1 MTTLSVSASN
11 EAPKDMKTFFTIWGG
26 QLISMLGSG
35 LTQFALG
42 VWIYDQTK
50 QATPFAITVL
60 LGTIPRVL
68 LLPVA
73 GSIADRFN
81 RRIIMIAADTL
92 SALLTLAIFI
102 LLGAGNLLLW
112 HIYLISTLSSIFSAF
127 QEPAY
132 TASIS
137 VIVPKEKLGSANGLV
152 QMGQAITSVLTPVM
166 AGALFVF
173 IGFNGII
180 MIDFVTFFFAV
191 GALFIVH
198 IPQPEQTAEHK
209 DKNIWQ
215 DMQFGWNY
223 LRERTG
229 LFGLLLYYAMVN
241 FLLNWS
247 AVLLIPMV
255 LSRFTADVLGVIQT
269 VMGVGMLAGSII
281 MSSWGGAKRRIPT
294 AIGFIILGVSGLV
307 IAGLQPNPWFI
318 GGGIFIL
325 MFSVPLASGNSQVVF
340 QTKVPLEIQGRV
352 FSVRST
358 ISQSMMPLAFL
369 TAGPL
374 ADKFFEPLMKD
385 GGALASTF
393 IGHVIGTGAG
403 RGIGLMTIISG
414 LVGIIVSVFVFLN
427 PRIRNLEDEL
437 PDAIPD
443 APKTEPAL
451 QS

>member
-1 MTTLSVSASN
+1 
-11 EAPKDMKTFFTIWGG
+11 MKTFFIIWVG

-60 LGTIPRVL
+60 LGTIPRTL

-81 RRIIMIAADTL
+81 RRLIMIAADTL
-92 SALLTLAIFI
+92 NAVLTLFVFL
-102 LLGAGNLLLW
+102 LLGMGSLQLW
-112 HIYLISTLSSIFSAF
+112 HIYIVSILSSILSAF

-132 TASIS
+132 TASMS
-137 VIVPKEKLGSANGLV
+137 MIVPKEKLGSANGMV

-191 GALFIVH
+191 GALLLVR
-198 IPQPEQTAEHK
+198 IPQPERAPEHK
-209 DKNIWQ
+209 DHNIWQ
-215 DMQFGWNY
+215 DMAFGWNY
-223 LRERTG
+223 LRARSG

-255 LSRFTADVLGVIQT
+255 LSRFTADVLGIIQT
-269 VMGVGMLAGSII
+269 VMGAGMLAGSII
-281 MSSWGGAKRRIPT
+281 MSAWGGAKRRIPA
-294 AIGFIILGVSGLV
+294 AIGFIVLGVTGFL
-307 IAGLQPNPWFI
+307 IAGAQPNPWFI
-318 GGGIFIL
+318 GAGVFLL
-325 MFSVPLASGNSQVVF
+325 MFSIPLASGNSQVVF
-340 QTKVPLEIQGRV
+340 QTKVARDVQGRV
-352 FSVRST
+352 FSVRSA
-358 ISQSMMPLAFL
+358 ISQSMMPIAFL

-374 ADKFFEPLMKD
+374 ADKFFEPLLQD
-385 GGALASTF
+385 GGALASTV
-393 IGHVIGTGAG
+393 IGQLLGTGAG
-403 RGIGLMTIISG
+403 RGIGLMFILSG
-414 LVGIIVSVFVFLN
+414 LTAIIVSILVYAN
-427 PRIRNLEDEL
+427 PRIRNVENEL
-437 PDAIPD
+437 PDADPV
-443 APKTEPAL
+443 P
-451 QS
+451 QQ

>member
-1 MTTLSVSASN
+1 MTALSVPVSN
-11 EAPKDMKTFFTIWGG
+11 DTPKDMKTFFIIWGG

-68 LLPVA
+68 LLPIA

-81 RRIIMIAADTL
+81 RRVIMIAADTL
-92 SALLTLAIFI
+92 NALLTLFVFI
-102 LLGAGNLLLW
+102 MFGAGNLQLW
-112 HIYLISTLSSIFSAF
+112 HIYLISMLSSILSAF

-132 TASIS
+132 SASIS
-137 VIVPKEKLGSANGLV
+137 MIVPKEKLGSANGMA
-152 QMGQAITSVLTPVM
+152 QMGQAISSVLTPVI

-173 IGFNGII
+173 IGLNGII
-180 MIDFVTFFFAV
+180 LIDFVTFFFAV
-191 GALFIVH
+191 GALILVR
-198 IPQPEQTAEHK
+198 IPQPERAPEHK
-209 DKNIWQ
+209 DNNVWQ

-223 LRERTG
+223 LTERKG

-255 LSRFTADVLGVIQT
+255 LSRFTADVLGLIQT

-281 MSSWGGAKRRIPT
+281 MSTWGGAKKRIPA
-294 AIGFIILGVSGLV
+294 AIGFIILGVTGFV

-318 GGGIFIL
+318 GAGIFLL
-325 MFSVPLASGNSQVVF
+325 MFSIPLASGNSQVVF
-340 QTKVPLEIQGRV
+340 QTKVPREIQGRV

-374 ADKFFEPLMKD
+374 ADKFFEPLLMD

-393 IGHVIGTGAG
+393 IGQILGTGAG
-403 RGIGLMTIISG
+403 RGIGLMFILSG
-414 LVGIIVSVFVFLN
+414 LTAIIVSIFVYLN
-427 PRIRNLEDEL
+427 PRIRNLEKEL
-437 PDAIPD
+437 PDALPD
-443 APKTEPAL
+443 AEKAPQP
-451 QS
+451 

>member
-1 MTTLSVSASN
+1 MTALSVPVSN
-11 EAPKDMKTFFTIWGG
+11 DTPKDMKTFFIIWGG

-68 LLPVA
+68 LLPIA

-92 SALLTLAIFI
+92 NALLTLFVFI
-102 LLGAGNLLLW
+102 MFGAGNLQLW
-112 HIYLISTLSSIFSAF
+112 HIYLISMLSSILSAF

-132 TASIS
+132 SASIS
-137 VIVPKEKLGSANGLV
+137 MIVPKEKLGSANGMA
-152 QMGQAITSVLTPVM
+152 QMGQAISSVLTPVI

-173 IGFNGII
+173 IGLNGII
-180 MIDFVTFFFAV
+180 LIDFVTFFFAV
-191 GALFIVH
+191 GALILVR
-198 IPQPEQTAEHK
+198 IPQPERAPEHK
-209 DKNIWQ
+209 DNNVWQ

-223 LRERTG
+223 LTERKG

-255 LSRFTADVLGVIQT
+255 LSRFTADVLGLIQT

-281 MSSWGGAKRRIPT
+281 MSAWGGAKKRIPA
-294 AIGFIILGVSGLV
+294 AIGFIILGVTGFV

-318 GGGIFIL
+318 GAGIFLL
-325 MFSVPLASGNSQVVF
+325 MFSIPLASGNSQVVF
-340 QTKVPLEIQGRV
+340 QTKVPREIQGRV

-374 ADKFFEPLMKD
+374 ADKFFEPLLMS
-385 GGALASTF
+385 GGALANTF
-393 IGHVIGTGAG
+393 VGQVLGTGVG
-403 RGIGLMTIISG
+403 RGIGLMFILSG
-414 LVGIIVSVFVFLN
+414 LTAIVVSVMVYLN
-427 PRIRNLEDEL
+427 PRIRNVESEL
-437 PDAIPD
+437 PDALLNEE
-443 APKTEPAL
+443 KTV
-451 QS
+451 QT

>member
-1 MTTLSVSASN
+1 MTSTAL
-11 EAPKDMKTFFTIWGG
+11 ETTRIETPKDMKTFFIIWGG

-68 LLPVA
+68 LLPIA

-81 RRIIMIAADTL
+81 RRVIMIAADTL
-92 SALLTLAIFI
+92 NALLTLFIFI
-102 LLGAGNLLLW
+102 MFGAGNLQLW
-112 HIYLISTLSSIFSAF
+112 HIYLISLLGSILSAF

-137 VIVPKEKLGSANGLV
+137 MIVPKEKLGSANGLA
-152 QMGQAITSVLTPVM
+152 QMGQAISSVLTPVI

-173 IGFNGII
+173 IGLNGII
-180 MIDFVTFFFAV
+180 LIDFITFFFAV
-191 GALFIVH
+191 GALIIVR
-198 IPQPEQTAEHK
+198 IPQPERAPEHK
-209 DKNIWQ
+209 DNNVWQ

-223 LRERTG
+223 LTERKG

-255 LSRFTADVLGVIQT
+255 LSRFTADVLGLIQT

-281 MSSWGGAKRRIPT
+281 MSTWGGAKHRIPA
-294 AIGFIILGVSGLV
+294 AIGFIILGVTGFV
-307 IAGLQPNPWFI
+307 IAGLQPNPWLI
-318 GGGIFIL
+318 GAGIFLL

-340 QTKVPLEIQGRV
+340 QTKVPREIQGRV

-374 ADKFFEPLMKD
+374 ADKFFEPLLMD
-385 GGALASTF
+385 GGALANTVVGQ
-393 IGHVIGTGAG
+393 ILGTGAG
-403 RGIGLMTIISG
+403 RGIGLMFILSG
-414 LVGIIVSVFVFLN
+414 LTGIIVSIFVYLN
-427 PRIRNLEDEL
+427 PRIRNLEKEL

-443 APKTEPAL
+443 AEIAPQA
-451 QS
+451 

>member
-1 MTTLSVSASN
+1 MTTLSVTAAN
-11 EAPKDMKTFFTIWGG
+11 ETPKDMKTFFTIWVG

-60 LGTIPRVL
+60 LGSLPRTF
-68 LLPVA
+68 LLPIA

-81 RRIIMIAADTL
+81 RRIIMIVADSL
-92 SALLTLAIFI
+92 NALLTLVIFI
-102 LLGAGNLLLW
+102 LLGAGSLQLW
-112 HIYLISTLSSIFSAF
+112 HIYVISLLGSVLSAF

-137 VIVPKEKLGSANGLV
+137 MIVPKDKLGSANGLA

-191 GALFIVH
+191 GALLFVR
-198 IPQPEQTAEHK
+198 IPQPEIAPEHK
-209 DKNIWQ
+209 DSNIWQ
-215 DMQFGWNY
+215 DMAFGWNY
-223 LRERTG
+223 LRERKG

-255 LSRFTADVLGVIQT
+255 LSRFTADILGLIQT

-281 MSSWGGAKRRIPT
+281 MSAWGGAKRRIPA
-294 AIGFIILGVSGLV
+294 AIGFILLGVTGLV
-307 IAGLQPNPWFI
+307 FAGLQPNPFFI
-318 GGGIFIL
+318 GAGVFIL
-325 MFSVPLASGNSQVVF
+325 MFSIPLASGNSQVVF
-340 QTKVPLEIQGRV
+340 QTKVARDVQGRV
-352 FSVRST
+352 FSVRSA
-358 ISQSMMPLAFL
+358 ISQSMMPIAFI

-374 ADKFFEPLMKD
+374 ADKFFEPLLKD
-385 GGALASTF
+385 GGALVNTF
-393 IGHVIGTGAG
+393 IGQLLGTGAG
-403 RGIGLMTIISG
+403 RGIGLMFIISG
-414 LVGIIVSVFVFLN
+414 LVGILVSVMVYAN

-437 PDAIPD
+437 PDAFSP
-443 APKTEPAL
+443 EPPP

>member
-1 MTTLSVSASN
+1 MTALSVPVSN
-11 EAPKDMKTFFTIWGG
+11 DTPKDMKTFFIIWGG

-60 LGTIPRVL
+60 LGTIPRIL
-68 LLPVA
+68 LLAFA

-81 RRIIMIAADTL
+81 RRKIMIAADTF
-92 SALLTLAIFI
+92 SALLTLVVFI
-102 LLGAGNLLLW
+102 LLNAGGLQLW
-112 HIYLISTLSSIFSAF
+112 HIYLISVLSSVLSAF

-137 VIVPKEKLGSANGLV
+137 MIVPKEKLGSANGMA
-152 QMGQAITSVLTPVM
+152 QMGQAIASVLTPVM

-180 MIDFVTFFFAV
+180 LIDFVTFFFAV
-191 GALFIVH
+191 GALLIVR
-198 IPQPEQTAEHK
+198 IPQPERAPEHK
-209 DKNIWQ
+209 DHNIWQ
-215 DMQFGWNY
+215 DMQFGLTY
-223 LRERTG
+223 LRERQG
-229 LFGLLLYYAMVN
+229 LMGLLLYYAMVN

-255 LSRFTADVLGVIQT
+255 LSRFTADVLGLIQT

-281 MSSWGGAKRRIPT
+281 MSTWGGAKKRIPA
-294 AIGFIILGVSGLV
+294 AIGFIILGVTGFI

-318 GGGIFIL
+318 GAGIFLL
-325 MFSVPLASGNSQVVF
+325 MFSIPLASGNSQVVF
-340 QTKVPLEIQGRV
+340 QTKVPREIQGRV

-374 ADKFFEPLMKD
+374 ADKFFEPLLMS
-385 GGALASTF
+385 GGALANTF
-393 IGHVIGTGAG
+393 VGQVLGTGAG
-403 RGIGLMTIISG
+403 RGIGLMFILSG
-414 LVGIIVSVFVFLN
+414 LTAIIVSVFVYLN
-427 PRIRNLEDEL
+427 PRIRNLEKEL
-437 PDAIPD
+437 PDALPD
-443 APKTEPAL
+443 AEKAPQP
-451 QS
+451 

>member
-1 MTTLSVSASN
+1 MTSTAL
-11 EAPKDMKTFFTIWGG
+11 ETTRIETPKDMKTFFIIWGG

-68 LLPVA
+68 LLPIA

-92 SALLTLAIFI
+92 NALLTLFIFI
-102 LLGAGNLLLW
+102 MLGAGNLQLW
-112 HIYLISTLSSIFSAF
+112 HIYIVSLLGSILSAF

-137 VIVPKEKLGSANGLV
+137 MIVPKEKLGSANGLA
-152 QMGQAITSVLTPVM
+152 QMGQAISSVLTPVI

-173 IGFNGII
+173 IGLNGII
-180 MIDFVTFFFAV
+180 LIDFITFFFAV
-191 GALFIVH
+191 GALIIVR
-198 IPQPEQTAEHK
+198 IPQPERAPEHK
-209 DKNIWQ
+209 DNNVWQ

-223 LRERTG
+223 LTERKG

-255 LSRFTADVLGVIQT
+255 LSRFTADVLGLIQT

-281 MSSWGGAKRRIPT
+281 MSTWGGAKHHIPA
-294 AIGFIILGVSGLV
+294 AIGFIILGVTGFV

-318 GGGIFIL
+318 GAGIFLL

-340 QTKVPLEIQGRV
+340 QTKVPREIQGRV

-374 ADKFFEPLMKD
+374 ADKFFEPLLMD
-385 GGALASTF
+385 GGALANTVVGQ
-393 IGHVIGTGAG
+393 ILGTGAG
-403 RGIGLMTIISG
+403 RGIGLMFILSG
-414 LVGIIVSVFVFLN
+414 LTGIIVSIFVYLN
-427 PRIRNLEDEL
+427 PRIRNLEKEL

-443 APKTEPAL
+443 AEIAPQA
-451 QS
+451 

>member
-1 MTTLSVSASN
+1 MTSTTL
-11 EAPKDMKTFFTIWGG
+11 EATSIETPKDMKTFFIIWVG

-81 RRIIMIAADTL
+81 RRFIMIAADTL
-92 SALLTLAIFI
+92 NAVLTLFVFI
-102 LLGAGNLLLW
+102 LLGAGSLQLW
-112 HIYLISTLSSIFSAF
+112 HIYIISILGSILSAF

-137 VIVPKEKLGSANGLV
+137 MIVPKEKLGSANGMV

-191 GALFIVH
+191 GALLVVR
-198 IPQPEQTAEHK
+198 IPQPERAPEHK
-209 DKNIWQ
+209 EHNLWQ
-215 DMQFGWNY
+215 DMSFGWNY
-223 LRERTG
+223 LRARSG

-255 LSRFTADVLGVIQT
+255 LSRFTADVLGIIQT

-281 MSSWGGAKRRIPT
+281 MSTWGGAKKRIPA
-294 AIGFIILGVSGLV
+294 AIGFIVLGVTGFL
-307 IAGLQPNPWFI
+307 IAGAQPNPWFI
-318 GGGIFIL
+318 GAGVFLL
-325 MFSVPLASGNSQVVF
+325 MFSIPLASGNSQVVF
-340 QTKVPLEIQGRV
+340 QTKVARDVQGRV
-352 FSVRST
+352 FSVRSA
-358 ISQSMMPLAFL
+358 ISQSMMPIAFL

-374 ADKFFEPLMKD
+374 ADKFFEPLLQT
-385 GGALASTF
+385 GGALANTF
-393 IGHVIGTGAG
+393 VGQLLGTGAG
-403 RGIGLMTIISG
+403 RGIGLMFILSG
-414 LVGIIVSVFVFLN
+414 LTAIIVSVIVYAN
-427 PRIRNLEDEL
+427 PRIRNVEDEL
-437 PDAIPD
+437 PDADPS
-443 APKTEPAL
+443 P
-451 QS
+451 QQ

>member
-1 MTTLSVSASN
+1 MTTLSVPVTN
-11 EAPKDMKTFFTIWGG
+11 ETPKDMKTFFIIWGG

-60 LGTIPRVL
+60 LGSLPRIL
-68 LLPVA
+68 LLAVA

-81 RRIIMIAADTL
+81 RRRIMIAADTL
-92 SALLTLAIFI
+92 SALLTLFIFI
-102 LLGAGNLLLW
+102 LLNMGGLQLW
-112 HIYLISTLSSIFSAF
+112 HIYLLAALSSVLSAF

-137 VIVPKEKLGSANGLV
+137 MIVPKEKLGSANGMV
-152 QMGQAITSVLTPVM
+152 QMGQAISSVLTPVV
-166 AGALFVF
+166 AGALFIT

-180 MIDFVTFFFAV
+180 LIDFVTFFFAV
-191 GALFIVH
+191 GALLLVR
-198 IPQPEQTAEHK
+198 IPQPERAPEHK

-215 DMQFGWNY
+215 DMQFGWNF
-223 LRERTG
+223 LNERKG
-229 LFGLLLYYAMVN
+229 LLGLLLYYAMVN

-255 LSRFTADVLGVIQT
+255 LSRFTADVLGIIQT

-281 MSSWGGAKRRIPT
+281 MSAWGGAKRRIPT
-294 AIGFIILGVSGLV
+294 AIGFITIAVTGIV
-307 IAGLQPNPWFI
+307 IAGLQPNPWLI
-318 GGGIFIL
+318 GAGLFIL
-325 MFSVPLASGNSQVVF
+325 MFCVPLASGNSQVVF
-340 QTKVPLEIQGRV
+340 QTKVPREVQGRV

-374 ADKFFEPLMKD
+374 ADKFFEPLMAD
-385 GGALASTF
+385 GGALANTV
-393 IGHVIGTGAG
+393 IGQIIGTGVG
-403 RGIGLMTIISG
+403 RGIGLMAILAG
-414 LVGIIVSVFVFLN
+414 VVGIIVSFFVYLN
-427 PRIRNLEDEL
+427 PRIRNVEDEL
-437 PDAIPD
+437 PDAIPTEE
-443 APKTEPAL
+443 KTQP
-451 QS
+451 